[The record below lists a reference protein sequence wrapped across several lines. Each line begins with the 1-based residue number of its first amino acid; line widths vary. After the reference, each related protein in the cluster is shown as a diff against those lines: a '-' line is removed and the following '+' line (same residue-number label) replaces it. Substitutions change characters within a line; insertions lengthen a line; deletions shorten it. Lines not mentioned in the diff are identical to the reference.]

1 MPLYELTSQAE
12 SDIRGIIRYTL
23 EQHGEKQAFRY
34 KNVLQERFCAI
45 AERAVHA
52 RPLSERYSQVLVTRC
67 EHHYIFYIHPEG
79 KTPRIIA
86 ILHERMDVL
95 TRLKDRLG

>member
-23 EQHGEKQAFRY
+23 ERHGEKQALRY
-34 KNVLQERFCAI
+34 KNALQERFCAI

-52 RPLSERYSQVLVTRC
+52 RPLSKRYSQVLVIRC

-79 KTPRIIA
+79 GP
-86 ILHERMDVL
+86 
-95 TRLKDRLG
+95 